1 MKIIKTRIGEYDMRE
16 HDESNISNV
25 LIEALPYIKKF
36 HDKKIMIKYGGHAM
50 IDEAAMS
57 STARDTVLLKYVG
70 MQPVVV
76 HGGGPEI
83 SRSMDKMGKE
93 PKFIGGLRVTDH
105 ETMEIVKMVL
115 VGKINTEIV
124 SKIGLHG
131 GKAIGI
137 SGKDNFLLE
146 SSKRDPAKIQHEN
159 GEILE
164 VDLGYVG
171 KIDNINTKLI
181 EDLTG
186 SNYIPVISPIGID
199 NNGNTL
205 NLNADTVAGSIASEI
220 DAEKLIVLTDVPGIM
235 TDPDDPDSIIRR
247 IRVDELRELVSSGV
261 ITGGMIPKVETCINA
276 VENGVKTAHILD
288 GRLKHSILLEIF
300 TKHGIGT
307 MIRK

>member
-1 MKIIKTRIGEYDMRE
+1 MVEYEPTD
-16 HDESNISNV
+16 ISNV

-36 HDKKIMIKYGGHAM
+36 HNKKIMIKYGGHAM
-50 IDEAAMS
+50 IDETAMS

-70 MQPVVV
+70 MQPLVV

-83 SRSMDKMGKE
+83 SRSMDKMGKS
-93 PKFIGGLRVTDH
+93 PKFVGGLRVTDS

-131 GKAIGI
+131 GKSIGI
-137 SGKDNFLLE
+137 SGKDDFLIQ
-146 SSKRDPAKIQHEN
+146 SSKRDPTKIQQEN

-171 KIDNINTKLI
+171 KIDKIKTDI
-181 EDLTG
+181 VDVLTDE
-186 SNYIPVISPIGID
+186 NYIPVISPIGID
-199 NNGNTL
+199 ESGNTL

-220 DAEKLIVLTDVPGIM
+220 NAEKLVVLTDVPGIL
-235 TDPDDPDSIIRR
+235 TDPDDPESIIRR
-247 IRVDELRELVSSGV
+247 IHVDELKELVKDGV

-288 GRLKHSILLEIF
+288 GRVEHSILLEIF
-300 TKHGIGT
+300 TKDGIGT
-307 MIRK
+307 MVRE